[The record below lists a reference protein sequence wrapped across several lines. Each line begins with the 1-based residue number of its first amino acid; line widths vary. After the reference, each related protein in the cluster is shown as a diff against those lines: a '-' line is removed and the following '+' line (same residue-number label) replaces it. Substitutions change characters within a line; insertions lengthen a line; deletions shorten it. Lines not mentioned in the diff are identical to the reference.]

1 MKTNRKGLSLFLCVL
16 FVLIVGAVPAPAEEQ
31 VTVLGTVNASYQIV
45 TEDNQVYDVAESEK
59 GDEVVEMVGQKVK
72 VMGTVEEQDDV
83 KVIMV
88 TSYEVIEE

>member
-45 TEDNQVYDVAESEK
+45 TEDHQVYDVAESEK